1 MSTGH
6 VLLGL
11 LTRGPLHGYELKR
24 AHDQRLPQAKPLGFG
39 QVYATLGRLERD
51 GFVSPDDRDQDGGPE
66 RTAFGITA
74 PGRAEL
80 DTWLGTVEPPSPHV
94 TSALLTKVTV
104 ALLAAGEQRARDYLV
119 AQRAAHTT
127 RLREYTKMKSDP
139 GARFSE
145 VIAADY
151 AIAHLDADLRWL
163 RTTLDRVA
171 ELRQEITQ

>member
-11 LTRGPLHGYELKR
+11 LSSGPLHGYELKR
-24 AHDQRLPQAKPLGFG
+24 AYDHRLPQAKPLGFG

-51 GFVSPDDRDQDGGPE
+51 GLVMPNDNDQAGGPE
-66 RTAFGITA
+66 RTAFGIT
-74 PGRAEL
+74 PRGRDSL
-80 DTWLGTVEPPSPHV
+80 DAWLGAVEPPAPHV
-94 TSALLTKVTV
+94 TSVLLTKVTV
-104 ALLAAGEQRARDYLV
+104 ALLAAGEQRAREYLI
-119 AQRAAHTT
+119 AQREAHSA
-127 RLREYTKMKSDP
+127 RLREYTMLKTDP
-139 GARFSE
+139 ATRFSD

-171 ELRQEITQ
+171 ELRQEIHP

>member
-24 AHDQRLPQAKPLGFG
+24 AYDQRLPQAKPLGFG

-51 GFVSPDDRDQDGGPE
+51 GLVSPDDRDQAGGPE
-66 RTAFGITA
+66 RTAFGITG
-74 PGRAEL
+74 PGRVEL
-80 DTWLGTVEPPSPHV
+80 DDWLGAVEPPSPHV
-94 TSALLTKVTV
+94 SSAFLTKVTV

-171 ELRQEITQ
+171 ELRQEITE

>member
-24 AHDQRLPQAKPLGFG
+24 AYDHRLPQAKPLGFG

-51 GFVSPDDRDQDGGPE
+51 GLVEPDDRDQAGGPE

-74 PGRAEL
+74 QGQAEL
-80 DTWLGTVEPPSPHV
+80 ITWLGAVEPPSPHV

-104 ALLAAGEQRARDYLV
+104 ALLAAGEQRARDFLV
-119 AQRAAHTT
+119 AQRAAHAT

-139 GARFSE
+139 GARFSD

-171 ELRQEITQ
+171 ELRQEISE

>member
-24 AHDQRLPQAKPLGFG
+24 AYDHRLPQAKPLGFG

-51 GFVSPDDRDQDGGPE
+51 GFVAPDDPDQAGGPE

-74 PGRAEL
+74 QGETEL
-80 DTWLGTVEPPSPHV
+80 STWLGTIEPPSPHV

-119 AQRAAHTT
+119 AQRAAHST

-139 GARFSE
+139 DARLAD

-171 ELRQEITQ
+171 ELRQEISE

>member
-11 LTRGPLHGYELKR
+11 LSAGPLHGYELKR
-24 AHDQRLPQAKPLGFG
+24 AYDHRLPQAKPLPFG

-51 GFVSPDDRDQDGGPE
+51 GLVAPNDHDRAGGPD
-66 RTAFGITA
+66 RTAFGITTQ
-74 PGRAEL
+74 GRDAL
-80 DTWLGTVEPPSPHV
+80 DAWLGEVEPPAPHV
-94 TSALLTKVTV
+94 SSVLLTKVTV
-104 ALLAAGEQRARDYLV
+104 ALLAAGEQRAREFLI
-119 AQRAAHTT
+119 AQRAAHSA
-127 RLREYTKMKSDP
+127 RLREYTKLKTDP
-139 GARFSE
+139 GVRFAD

-171 ELRQEITQ
+171 DLRQEIRS